1 MERRITSVLQRGIA
15 RGFSEVVM
23 LVLTSEWL
31 EFTQETV
38 LGGPFSIQMCE
49 TAQNARGIVNTPAF
63 LESSP

>member
-1 MERRITSVLQRGIA
+1 MISVLQRGIA

-23 LVLTSEWL
+23 LMLTSEWL

-38 LGGPFSIQMCE
+38 LGGLFSIQMCE

-63 LESSP
+63 PESSP

>member
-1 MERRITSVLQRGIA
+1 
-15 RGFSEVVM
+15 M

-63 LESSP
+63 LESSPGGEYLKD